1 MHIRWYPG
9 KREQIDAK
17 AIQALEMT
25 GAETLRDLK
34 AAQTLPFREGQLTD
48 STTLD
53 RSGAVKGHVAIV
65 SATPYARRLYFHPEY
80 NFRRGKDAE
89 HENAGALW
97 FEPYLKGKKN
107 AWLKTTYRKFLKGLM

>member
-1 MHIRWYPG
+1 MYIKWYPG

-25 GAETLRDLK
+25 GAEALRDLK
-34 AAQTLPFREGQLTD
+34 AAQTLPFREGQLTE

-65 SATPYARRLYFHPEY
+65 SATPYARRLYFHPDY
-80 NFRRGKDAE
+80 QFSTAE